1 MGTMTFS
8 IRRARSS
15 DAGMLSNVFDAA
27 WREAYQGV
35 IPGVPLQR
43 YLAKR
48 GPKVWQSMIGRGRGL
63 AAVEFGDKVVAY
75 AAYGR
80 VRERGLKAEGEI
92 DELYV
97 APEYQGLGLGSRL
110 FRAVRNDLADHG
122 LPRLAVWS
130 LAENVRACAFYEHLG
145 GVPGPKAEERLS
157 GLRLPK
163 IAYLF
168 G

>member
-1 MGTMTFS
+1 MGTATFS
-8 IRRARSS
+8 IRRARSG
-15 DAGMLSNVFDAA
+15 DAGMLSDVFDSA
-27 WREAYQGV
+27 WREAYLGV
-35 IPGVPLQR
+35 IPGVALER
-43 YLAKR
+43 FLAKR
-48 GPKVWQSMIGRGRGL
+48 GPKAWQAMIGRGRGL
-63 AAVEFGDKVVAY
+63 AAMEFEDKLVAY

-80 VRERGLKAEGEI
+80 VRERNLKVEGEI

-122 LPRLAVWS
+122 FSRLAVWS

-145 GVPGPKAEERLS
+145 GIAGPHAVERVS
-157 GLRLPK
+157 GVCLPK

-168 G
+168 R